1 MGIFDSRAG
10 VHAAGALA
18 TFNCAWRLLGFMAA
32 AALASIAC
40 GRAAGTKGMQGTAGT
55 DVTPDKC

>member
-18 TFNCAWRLLGFMAA
+18 AFQLRMAFLVSWQRP
-32 AALASIAC
+32 LASIAC
-40 GRAAGTKGMQGTAGT
+40 GRAAGTTGMQGTAGT